1 MRPPS
6 RAFWNGR
13 EAPCGS
19 ADRRARYLVRSLPK
33 ECCQCCHVLH
43 HVTVPVL
50 PRETFKAMLSVKP
63 AFFMRKPKS
72 RIIVTLKKS
81 CAPYH
86 SAGREHT
93 PFAITPHTHNDLRQ
107 YFLHNFYFKLQRML
121 HTLMNL
127 YLNRSAR
134 DQG

>member
-1 MRPPS
+1 
-6 RAFWNGR
+6 
-13 EAPCGS
+13 
-19 ADRRARYLVRSLPK
+19 
-33 ECCQCCHVLH
+33 
-43 HVTVPVL
+43 
-50 PRETFKAMLSVKP
+50 MLSVKP

-72 RIIVTLKKS
+72 RIIVTLRKVVPHTTALGES
-81 CAPYH
+81 THH
-86 SAGREHT
+86 SLSL
-93 PFAITPHTHNDLRQ
+93 HTHNDLRQ